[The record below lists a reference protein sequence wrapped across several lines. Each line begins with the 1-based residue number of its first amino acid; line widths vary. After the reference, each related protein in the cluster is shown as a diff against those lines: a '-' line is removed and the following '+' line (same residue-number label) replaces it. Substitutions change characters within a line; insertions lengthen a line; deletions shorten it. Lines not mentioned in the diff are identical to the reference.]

1 MARNDYTC
9 PVCGKVLK
17 IAGPRNTELHEKSKF
32 HIAAMKQDN
41 EIVQELIKEP
51 VQEPNVTG
59 IQTTVLEVKNE
70 QNKETR
76 GHKGQHTEDTG
87 EWDGF
92 LC

>member
-17 IAGPRNTELHEKSKF
+17 IAGPRNIELHEKSKF

-41 EIVQELIKEP
+41 EIVQEPIKEP

-59 IQTTVLEVKNE
+59 IQTTVPEGTNE
-70 QNKETR
+70 PNKETR
-76 GHKGQHTEDTG
+76 EHEGEQNDDNN
-87 EWDGF
+87 EWDGY